1 MAVGGRPIIK
11 TGYPNEFTPN
21 LGGGRVTF
29 TRQEANNWAREVP
42 GARWHKADL
51 HIHTIDDL
59 PGGRAKMPS
68 DISGELQDPR
78 TIKAYARK
86 FLQSAVEHGVRV
98 IGITPHSPR
107 GGLSQE
113 TSAVWQIVEEWN
125 SGIDDDGV
133 PFREKVYAV
142 FPGFE
147 PSLKDGRSGLHL
159 IFLFD
164 PEIGRINYLKAFDL
178 IMGGVSPWSSS
189 QLTMSNRSAEEAFQH
204 LREFQERGF
213 PRTQDG
219 SLQWSYIVLAPHL
232 DNDKGLLGAK
242 KAQVLQLFQH
252 AEVAA
257 LELGDHKLPD
267 DTIENRPWLPEGMA
281 EHRQAF
287 LHGSDAYA
295 IEEIG
300 KRHTWVKLASPRIE
314 GLRQAFIAS
323 DSRVRIGYRR
333 DVNGEKKEIQDPPDV
348 TMNKRPWLK
357 SVKVSGKASFFGNG
371 NEVGQ
376 GSRFDFSPDLTCI
389 IGGSMTGKST
399 LLDGLRVHVAA
410 SLPQDESARKQ
421 VEARGK
427 DRFLSGSAEVD
438 LDCPGRDP
446 TAAPYEQ
453 WPAVFYTQTELQK
466 QALDPNAVEDI
477 LARLVASETRDIA
490 ARVKRLK
497 EFDKELASAARM
509 LAKLE
514 EDVADAEQA
523 SQRSRRAAEELAA
536 ISDAGVEKLNRVASD
551 LSLWR
556 STANAVDGAE
566 SEFESLLNSLLA
578 VDIPDFDDNL
588 TNVLRTAG
596 PVEDGVDFRMRWD
609 SVCRSLSSLKDELSA
624 ANDVIKSIAD
634 ALEVHEN
641 AVRVQVDRD
650 LADRGLDG
658 ARINQLQE
666 LTGQASQLE
675 SHQTHLDEQRN
686 ALHNAM
692 REFETLRQERRKLV
706 KQQRCAFD
714 RVIEAV
720 HSQFGGRIEARR
732 LDEGRKDTLD
742 FFLRALN
749 QRGITRWWNDLTDE
763 QLLTPDGLLTALDAG
778 HLEDFGMSSAVQ
790 STFIEQFTL
799 SKRRELAALRCRDD
813 YVLESKMDDGSYRPL
828 RDLSGG
834 KRVNLLLSLLL
845 ETSDERPLVID
856 QPEDELDNRFLSET
870 MLPALKRLKG
880 RRQIIVATHNAD
892 IVVNG
897 DADQVI
903 LLEATADRGH
913 VACSGTIEEPA
924 VRDAIVQTVDGGD
937 EAFRLRRLKYGF

>member
-1 MAVGGRPIIK
+1 
-11 TGYPNEFTPN
+11 
-21 LGGGRVTF
+21 
-29 TRQEANNWAREVP
+29 
-42 GARWHKADL
+42 
-51 HIHTIDDL
+51 
-59 PGGRAKMPS
+59 MPS

-107 GGLSQE
+107 VGLSQE

-178 IMGGVSPWSSS
+178 IMGGVSPWSSA

-204 LREFQERGF
+204 LREFQGREF

-257 LELGDHKLPD
+257 LELGDHKLPE
-267 DTIENRPWLPEGMA
+267 DTIKNRSWLPEGMA

-333 DVNGEKKEIQDPPDV
+333 DVNGDLKEIQDPPDV

-371 NEVGQ
+371 NEVEQ
-376 GSRFDFSPDLTCI
+376 SSRFDFSPDLTCI

-399 LLDGLRVHVAA
+399 LLDGLRVHVGAP
-410 SLPQDESARKQ
+410 LPKDESAKGQ
-421 VEARGK
+421 VEERGK
-427 DRFLSGSAEVD
+427 NRFLSGSAEVA

-446 TAAPYEQ
+446 TAEPHEK
-453 WPAVFYTQTELQK
+453 WPAVFFTQTELQK
-466 QALDPNAVEDI
+466 LAQDPDAVEDI
-477 LARLVASETRDIA
+477 LARLLASETRGI
-490 ARVKRLK
+490 REREERLG
-497 EFDKELASAARM
+497 EIDKELTCVANL
-509 LAKLE
+509 LAKLGD
-514 EDVADAEQA
+514 DVADAEQA
-523 SQRSRRAAEELAA
+523 SQRSQKAAEELVAF
-536 ISDAGVEKLNRVASD
+536 SDAGVEKLNRVSSGLNRWSGSAKAVTEVASKVD
-551 LSLWR
+551 SLL
-556 STANAVDGAE
+556 
-566 SEFESLLNSLLA
+566 ESLSAVEFPDIDVDFASVLKSA
-578 VDIPDFDDNL
+578 GIAEDEVDIH
-588 TNVLRTAG
+588 A
-596 PVEDGVDFRMRWD
+596 RWD
-609 SVCRSLSSLKDELSA
+609 RVRGLLRSAKDELGA
-624 ANDVIKSIAD
+624 ANAVIKSIAD
-634 ALEVHEN
+634 ALEGCEN
-641 AVRVQVDRD
+641 TVRVQVDRD

-658 ARINQLQE
+658 AKINQRQE
-666 LTGQASQLE
+666 LTKQASLLE
-675 SHQTHLDEQRN
+675 SNQANLHKQRD
-686 ALHNAM
+686 ALR
-692 REFETLRQERRKLV
+692 REEHRFEILRQERKDFVER
-706 KQQRCAFD
+706 QRSAFD

-720 HSQFGGRIEARR
+720 HSQFDGRIETRR
-732 LDEGRKDTLD
+732 LDEARKDTLD
-742 FFLRALN
+742 CFLRALN

-763 QLLTPDGLLTALDAG
+763 QRPTPDGLLAALDVG
-778 HLEDFGMSSAVQ
+778 QLENFWMTLAVQ
-790 STFIEQFTL
+790 RTFIEQLTP
-799 SKRRELAALRCRDD
+799 SKRRELEALRCRDD

-856 QPEDELDNRFLSET
+856 QPEDELDNRFLFER

-880 RRQIIVATHNAD
+880 HKQIIVATHNAN

-903 LLEATADRGH
+903 QLEATADRGH
-913 VACSGTIEEPA
+913 IACSGAIEEPA

-937 EAFRLRRLKYGF
+937 EAFRLRQLKYGF

>member
-1 MAVGGRPIIK
+1 
-11 TGYPNEFTPN
+11 
-21 LGGGRVTF
+21 
-29 TRQEANNWAREVP
+29 
-42 GARWHKADL
+42 
-51 HIHTIDDL
+51 
-59 PGGRAKMPS
+59 MPS

-107 GGLSQE
+107 VGLSQE

-178 IMGGVSPWSSS
+178 IMGGVSPWSSA

-204 LREFQERGF
+204 LREFQEREF

-257 LELGDHKLPD
+257 LELGDHKLPE
-267 DTIENRPWLPEGMA
+267 DTIKNRSWLPEGMA

-333 DVNGEKKEIQDPPDV
+333 DVNGVLKEIQDPPDV

-371 NEVGQ
+371 NEVEQ
-376 GSRFDFSPDLTCI
+376 SSRFDFSPDLTCI

-399 LLDGLRVHVAA
+399 LLDGLRVHVGAP
-410 SLPQDESARKQ
+410 LPKDNNAMEQ
-421 VEARGK
+421 VVARGK
-427 DRFLSGSAEVD
+427 DRFLSGSAKVV
-438 LDCPGRDP
+438 LNCPGMDP
-446 TAAPYEQ
+446 TSAPHGQ
-453 WPAVFYTQTELQK
+453 WPAVFYTQTELQR
-466 QALDPNAVEDI
+466 QALDPEAVEEI
-477 LARLVASETRDIA
+477 LARLVGSETQDIA
-490 ARVKRLK
+490 AREKRL
-497 EFDKELASAARM
+497 EELDKELTRGASN
-509 LAKLE
+509 LAKLGD
-514 EDVADAEQA
+514 DVAVAEQA
-523 SQRSRRAAEELAA
+523 WQRSQKAAEEIEAF
-536 ISDAGVEKLNRVASD
+536 SDAGVEKLNRVGSD
-551 LSLWR
+551 LSRWR
-556 STANAVDGAE
+556 SSAKAFAGMESEFDSLLESLLAADIPDIDDNLASVLKAVGIVEGGVEFRAGWDSVHHSLRSAKDELGAANAV
-566 SEFESLLNSLLA
+566 
-578 VDIPDFDDNL
+578 V
-588 TNVLRTAG
+588 
-596 PVEDGVDFRMRWD
+596 
-609 SVCRSLSSLKDELSA
+609 
-624 ANDVIKSIAD
+624 KSIAD
-634 ALEVHEN
+634 ALEAHEKT
-641 AVRVQVDRD
+641 VRVQVDRD
-650 LADRGLDG
+650 LAARGLDG

-666 LTGQASQLE
+666 LTAQASLLKSNQANL
-675 SHQTHLDEQRN
+675 HKQRD
-686 ALHNAM
+686 ALR
-692 REFETLRQERRKLV
+692 REEHRFETLRQERREFV
-706 KQQRCAFD
+706 EQQRCAFD

-720 HSQFGGRIEARR
+720 HSQFDGRIEARR
-732 LDEGRKDTLD
+732 LDEARKDTLEC
-742 FFLRALN
+742 FLRALN
-749 QRGITRWWNDLTDE
+749 KRGITRWWNDLTDE
-763 QLLTPDGLLTALDAG
+763 KLLTPDGLLTALDAG

-790 STFIEQFTL
+790 STFIEQLTL
-799 SKRRELAALRCRDD
+799 SKRLELAALRCRDD
-813 YVLESKMDDGSYRPL
+813 YVLESKMDDGSYRPI

-913 VACSGTIEEPA
+913 VACSGAIEEPA

-937 EAFRLRRLKYGF
+937 EAFRLRQLKYGF